1 MQTYELLVTNRA
13 VLGNSEDMSVVR
25 HSIGI
30 DKIHVMFDNAEWLD
44 FGIEAVFGYGDDLI
58 VVPLE
63 VTPIADSEDWVAEA
77 ECVIPWEAIASE
89 QSSIRVTF
97 RGINV
102 ETGDYIITE
111 AASPIGIDQSGDTG
125 PGEEPGDEPTV
136 DQFTA
141 AYSLALTGA
150 NAAAT
155 AAAAAGSAA
164 EDAADAA
171 TDANTATE
179 AALEAIEAMGDISE
193 LAVPLMSSSTRGGA
207 KLGDGLSVDENGKLN
222 VTGGIAQ
229 SDWEQDDDTQADYIK
244 NKPFGETT
252 GPATLYE
259 GTNLTLNTTQYLY
272 INNVKWGKVDG
283 FALSKYLVVGQTY
296 TVTVDGVETECVAAI
311 GSVDMTDEAYP
322 RGETVYVRG
331 AVLEGTNFK
340 ILGATETVGTQTPK
354 AFIAGVTTTHSLK
367 VETVDTTVLKL
378 PAQFIPIDNDTIKV
392 DANGRLYVD
401 VSALS

>member
-1 MQTYELLVTNRA
+1 MQTYELLVVNRS

-97 RGINV
+97 RGINA

-111 AASPIGIDQSGDTG
+111 AASPISIDQSGDTG

-164 EDAADAA
+164 DDAANAA
-171 TDANTATE
+171 ADTNVATE

-207 KLGDGLSVDENGKLN
+207 KLGDGLSIDENGALN
-222 VTGGIAQ
+222 VTSVAQ
-229 SDWEQDDDTQADYIK
+229 SDWEQDDSTQADYIK

-252 GPATLYE
+252 RAATLYE
-259 GTNLTLNTTQYLY
+259 GTGLTLNTTQYLY
-272 INNVKWGKVDG
+272 PDNVKWGKVDG
-283 FALSKYLVVGQTY
+283 FALSEYLVVGQTY

-311 GSVDMTDEAYP
+311 GSEDMIDEAYP
-322 RGETVYVRG
+322 RGDTVYVHG

-367 VETVDTTVLKL
+367 VETIDTSVAKL
-378 PAQFIPIDNDTIKV
+378 PAQFIPIDNDTIKI
-392 DANGRLYVD
+392 DANGRLYID
-401 VSALS
+401 VSAIS